1 MAHVPPNIER
11 FNLTA
16 LRLFN
21 DLYDAFPNAI
31 DIDTAVLGAEA
42 APEELPAPDALAYAM
57 GADEVVT
64 WLAEE
69 GFIRVAGGNLGTEI
83 NGVRLT
89 LKGLTVLGYIPTV
102 LKPNEASEP
111 MIDKIKRTL
120 GSGAEKAGAE
130 AVKALLGG
138 VFKLA
143 ISYASS
149 GGSSP
154 GISV

>member
-1 MAHVPPNIER
+1 MSQVPPNIQR

-16 LRLFN
+16 LRLFSE
-21 DLYDAFPNAI
+21 LYDAFPNTI
-31 DIDTAVLGAEA
+31 NIETAMLGAES

-57 GADEVVT
+57 GADEVLT

-69 GFIRVAGGNLGTEI
+69 GFIRIAGGNLGTEVH
-83 NGVRLT
+83 GVRLT
-89 LKGLTVLGYIPTV
+89 LKGLTILGYV
-102 LKPNEASEP
+102 LTALKTSEASEP

-138 VFKLA
+138 VFRLA
-143 ISYASS
+143 ISYGSS
-149 GGSSP
+149 GGTA
-154 GISV
+154 GINV